1 MFLERGGHISNCM
14 ATITDVSGTQHRS
27 LAGLILPGG
36 GARGAYQA
44 GALKAIA
51 EIVGG
56 KRNPFP
62 VIVGA
67 SVGAINAAA
76 LASQASN
83 YRQGVVHLAEF
94 WEGLRVS
101 DIYRTDVASV
111 ALRGLHWV
119 AAITPLAGLGIK
131 TPRALLDNAPLREL
145 LHRNIDFHGI
155 ERAIASGALHA
166 LAVTAS
172 SYNRA
177 RAVTFFE
184 GQKTLTAWTRARQ
197 DGVAATLTVDHL
209 VASSALPFVFPAQR
223 IGDEFFGDGS
233 LRLTAPLSPAI
244 HAGADR
250 ILVIGVRDEP
260 PHQPSVVNGVYPS
273 LGLIA
278 GYMLDVIFM
287 DNLDTDIE
295 RSLRINRTIAQVP
308 PEKQAELGLRPISVL
323 MLKPSEDIREIA
335 RSHASEMPWTI
346 RMLLRQL
353 GVWGKDWLLPSYLLF
368 GPGYNRALIDLGYRD
383 TLARREEIIRFLGA
397 EGRPSLPVV
406 DASARRARL
415 EPR

>member
-1 MFLERGGHISNCM
+1 MPNPRP
-14 ATITDVSGTQHRS
+14 TIADANEPYPHST
-27 LAGLILPGG
+27 AGLILPGG

-56 KRNPFP
+56 RRNPFP
-62 VIVGA
+62 VIAGA

-76 LASQASN
+76 LASQASD
-83 YRQGVVHLAEF
+83 YRQGVIHLAEF

-101 DIYRTDVASV
+101 DIYRTDIGSV
-111 ALRGLHWV
+111 ALRGLHWM

-131 TPRALLDNAPLREL
+131 APRALLDNAPLRDL
-145 LHRNIDFHGI
+145 LQRNIDFHGI
-155 ERAIASGALHA
+155 ERAIASGALRA

-184 GQKTLTAWTRARQ
+184 GQETLAGWTRARQ

-209 VASSALPFVFPAQR
+209 VASSALPFVFPAQQ
-223 IGDEFFGDGS
+223 IGDEYYGDGS

-250 ILVIGVRDEP
+250 IVVIGVRDEP
-260 PHQPSVVNGVYPS
+260 PHQPPADNGAYPS
-273 LGLIA
+273 LGLIG

-295 RSLRINRTIAQVP
+295 RSQRINRTIAQIP
-308 PEKQAELGLRPISVL
+308 AENHAGLGLRPISVL
-323 MLKPSEDIREIA
+323 MLKPSKDIREIA

-346 RMLLRQL
+346 RILLRQL

-368 GPGYNRALIDLGYRD
+368 GPGYNRALIELGYHD
-383 TLARREEIIRFLGA
+383 TLARRDEITRFLGA
-397 EGRPSLPVV
+397 DSGHSSLPVTAAEEAV
-406 DASARRARL
+406 EEEGSWSWHI
-415 EPR
+415 

>member
-1 MFLERGGHISNCM
+1 MNPR
-14 ATITDVSGTQHRS
+14 TPITHASKPHLRS
-27 LAGLILPGG
+27 TAGLILPGG

-62 VIVGA
+62 VIAGA

-76 LASQASN
+76 IASQAN
-83 YRQGVVHLAEF
+83 DFRQGVIGLAEF
-94 WEGLRVS
+94 WQGLRVS
-101 DIYRTDVASV
+101 DVYRTDVASV

-119 AAITPLAGLGIK
+119 VAITPLAGLGIK
-131 TPRALLDNAPLREL
+131 APRALFDNAPLRDL
-145 LHRNIDFHGI
+145 LRRHIDFDGI
-155 ERAIASGALHA
+155 ERSIASGALRA
-166 LAVTAS
+166 LAITAS
-172 SYNRA
+172 SYSRA

-184 GQKTLTAWTRARQ
+184 GHKALTGWTRARQ
-197 DGVAATLTVDHL
+197 DGVAATLTVNHL

-223 IGDEFFGDGS
+223 IGEEYYGDGS

-260 PHQPSVVNGVYPS
+260 PHQPPAGNGAYPS
-273 LGLIA
+273 LGLIG

-295 RSLRINRTIAQVP
+295 RSQRINRTIAQVP
-308 PEKQAELGLRPISVL
+308 PEKHTGLGLRPISVL
-323 MLKPSEDIREIA
+323 ALKPSKDIREIA
-335 RSHASEMPWTI
+335 RIHAAEMPWTI
-346 RMLLRQL
+346 RILLRQL

-368 GPGYNRALIDLGYRD
+368 GPGYNRALIELGYHD
-383 TLARREEIIRFLGA
+383 TLARREEIAGFLGA
-397 EGRPSLPVV
+397 EGGTSERLVSLQ
-406 DASARRARL
+406 RR
-415 EPR
+415 E